1 MLAGPGERQVVGGSQ
16 VPCAGRRFG
25 VRPVAQDWREF
36 AGGGENSSQGGGRD
50 VKNALFSRFLGGK
63 YFFEWVRFRQRDLA
77 GQPA

>member
-1 MLAGPGERQVVGGSQ
+1 VLAGPGERQVVGGSR

-36 AGGGENSSQGGGRD
+36 AGGGENSPQGGGRSLKSA
-50 VKNALFSRFLGGK
+50 VFSMVLAGK
-63 YFFEWVRFRQRDLA
+63 YFFGWVRICQRDLA